1 MFIVN
6 MRERMHLKG
15 QANTNCL
22 PCCLS
27 LSALVF
33 PFHCCCCC
41 CWLPSDLICVEFR
54 LKTNEMDSKS
64 LPFSAVFPPVRFSE
78 PHSYGLLHTR
88 PSHSAYHARELRGYF
103 IIFSVYPFDSPFF
116 RYATFIFSVFL
127 IYVRTVVVVGFFQF
141 FPSLGRSSC
150 AHCFCC
156 VLSVCRDSQ
165 HCCKPNT
172 DSNQHTVGKNAR
184 HCPSNN
190 ITNATNFAIRST
202 TKAEYNVCFWSI
214 YIKIAFSSFSFL
226 LFFFISFPSPGDIR
240 LFVVFSY
247 KCSAF
252 FPFVDIFRL
261 KHVYVCLKT
270 PFHSHS
276 VCFYARASEMFN
288 IENATL

>member
-1 MFIVN
+1 
-6 MRERMHLKG
+6 MHLKG

-116 RYATFIFSVFL
+116 SIRDIYFQRFSH
-127 IYVRTVVVVGFFQF
+127 ICSHCGCCWF
-141 FPSLGRSSC
+141 FPV
-150 AHCFCC
+150 F
-156 VLSVCRDSQ
+156 
-165 HCCKPNT
+165 
-172 DSNQHTVGKNAR
+172 
-184 HCPSNN
+184 
-190 ITNATNFAIRST
+190 
-202 TKAEYNVCFWSI
+202 
-214 YIKIAFSSFSFL
+214 SFSRSLFVRALFL
-226 LFFFISFPSPGDIR
+226 LC
-240 LFVVFSY
+240 VVSLSRF
-247 KCSAF
+247 
-252 FPFVDIFRL
+252 
-261 KHVYVCLKT
+261 
-270 PFHSHS
+270 
-276 VCFYARASEMFN
+276 
-288 IENATL
+288 ATLLQAQHRFEPTHGGKKRQALPK